1 MKLEPDNLNIP
12 VVRKDNLG
20 YWLLG
25 ACALVILISA
35 CIDSAFASAF
45 AASSIVG
52 LPFLWTMLLSPK
64 GLKFLSVRGG
74 AATLGYYLVI
84 FIYIAL
90 AKNILIPTTLKLI
103 LHVFS

>member
-1 MKLEPDNLNIP
+1 MKLEPNSLNISLE
-12 VVRKDNLG
+12 RKDNLG
-20 YWLLG
+20 YWLLA

-35 CIDSAFASAF
+35 CIDPAFASAF

-64 GLKFLSVRGG
+64 GLKRLSVAGSVG
-74 AATLGYYLVI
+74 TLGYYLVT